1 MKSKNLVDINQIYLF
16 DWADLYV
23 FEIEIE
29 FGLTALKAMC
39 KNLEV
44 SIKVDF
50 NKLGEK
56 INYNQLSSFER
67 EQYDTHFYD
76 FEKIVLKNLTRQT
89 RYAAILSIFS
99 FFEGE
104 LKRICE
110 LLETTFNL
118 NEKIKDIK
126 ARTDLLKYRKYL
138 SKIFGADLSKIMSFD
153 YINSQKIIRNRIA
166 HHSGIINEKEQIE
179 GLIFQKEGKVYQIEP
194 EENYITNLLEKITE
208 CLFNILLS
216 VDKRYSKLTGKN

>member
-1 MKSKNLVDINQIYLF
+1 
-16 DWADLYV
+16 V

-29 FGLTALKAMC
+29 FGLTALKTMC

-50 NKLGEK
+50 SKLGEK
-56 INYNQLSSFER
+56 INSNINYNQLSSFEK

-110 LLETTFNL
+110 LIESTFNL

-126 ARTDLLKYRKYL
+126 AGTDLLMYRKYL

-153 YINSQKIIRNRIA
+153 FVNKQKKIRNRIA
-166 HHSGIINEKEQIE
+166 HYSGIINEKEQIE
-179 GLIFQKEGKVYQIEP
+179 GLNFQKKGDVYQIDP
-194 EENYITNLLEKITE
+194 EVIYVKNLIDTITDCLYNVLLAVDMRYINLHVK
-208 CLFNILLS
+208 
-216 VDKRYSKLTGKN
+216 